1 MMNRYGIVLAAG
13 QGKRMKSKLY
23 KVLHKVCGK
32 PMVGHVTDALAEAE
46 IQHTYVVVGHGAEA
60 VQQYLGERVQ
70 YVMQQEQL
78 GTGHAVL
85 QAAPLLAEQAGTTVI
100 VCGDT
105 PLIRG
110 ETIRRMVELH
120 EESGAAATIMT
131 AVIEDPTGYG
141 RIIRGADGSVAR
153 IVEHKDCD
161 EEEAAVREI
170 NAGTYVFDNRKLF
183 AALSRVT
190 NDNAQGEYYLTDVFR
205 ILSEEQERIL
215 AYPIE
220 DITET
225 IGVND
230 RIALAEAERHMRE
243 RINREHMQGGVTIID
258 PAHTYIESGVTI
270 GADTV
275 LLPGTILRSG
285 TIIGEDC
292 VIGPQAE
299 IAASKIGSG
308 VTIRYAVL
316 EQAVV
321 GDGTTVGPFAYLR
334 PGAEI
339 GSGVKIGDFVEIK
352 NSVIGNGSKVPHLS
366 YVGDADVG
374 ERVNIGCGVITA
386 NYDGFNKNRT
396 TIKDDA
402 FIGSNSNLIAPVTV
416 GEGAYIVAGSTITQD
431 VPDDAMA
438 IARERQTNKEGYASR
453 IKARMK
459 SKKRE
464 S

>member
-308 VTIRYAVL
+308 VAIRYAVL

>member
-1 MMNRYGIVLAAG
+1 MMTRYGIVLAAG

>member
-85 QAAPLLAEQAGTTVI
+85 RAAPLLAEQAGTTVI

>member
-402 FIGSNSNLIAPVTV
+402 FIGSNSSLIAPVTV

>member
-1 MMNRYGIVLAAG
+1 MNRYGIVLAAG

-23 KVLHKVCGK
+23 KVLHEVCGK
-32 PMVGHVTDALAEAE
+32 PMVGHVTDALAEAG
-46 IQHTYVVVGHGAEA
+46 IQQTYVVVGHGAEA

-183 AALSRVT
+183 AALSQVT

-205 ILSEEQERIL
+205 ILSGEQERII

-243 RINREHMQGGVTIID
+243 RINRELMQGGVTIID
-258 PAHTYIESGVTI
+258 PVHTYIESGVTI

-366 YVGDADVG
+366 YVGDAYVG

-396 TIKDDA
+396 TIKNDA

-416 GEGAYIVAGSTITQD
+416 GEGAYVVAGSTITQD

-438 IARERQTNKEGYASR
+438 VARERQTNKEGYASR

>member
-339 GSGVKIGDFVEIK
+339 GSDVKIGDFVEIK